1 MQLNFLKKARK
12 RKSKMLGLSAFQLYM
27 IVSGLIFAV
36 YGVIIGLLIHIY
48 KTDQQ
53 AQDKS
58 ISDLKAEDAQ
68 IEIRMNDKLLNQV
81 KASDLK
87 FEDISTEI
95 KHFHHIDKQVTQNT
109 NDIEWLKKDL

>member
-1 MQLNFLKKARK
+1 
-12 RKSKMLGLSAFQLYM
+12 MLGLSAFQIYV
-27 IVSGLIFAV
+27 IASGILLGI
-36 YGVIIGLLIHIY
+36 YGIIIGLLVHIY

-58 ISDLKAEDAQ
+58 ISDLKAEDGQ

-87 FEDISTEI
+87 FDDIASEL
-95 KHFHHIDKQVTQNT
+95 KHVHDIDKRVTQNT
-109 NDIEWLKKDL
+109 NDIEWLKKDV

>member
-1 MQLNFLKKARK
+1 MF
-12 RKSKMLGLSAFQLYM
+12 GLTAFQVYM
-27 IVSGLIFAV
+27 IVSGLVFAV

-53 AQDKS
+53 AQDKA

-87 FEDISTEI
+87 FEDISSEI
-95 KHFHHIDKQVTQNT
+95 KYFHHIDKQVTQNT
-109 NDIEWLKKDL
+109 NDIEWLKKD